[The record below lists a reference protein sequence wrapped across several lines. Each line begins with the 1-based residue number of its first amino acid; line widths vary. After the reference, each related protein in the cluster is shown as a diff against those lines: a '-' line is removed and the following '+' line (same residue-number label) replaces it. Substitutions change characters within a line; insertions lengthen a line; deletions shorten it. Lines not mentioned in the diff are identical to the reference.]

1 MVSAPH
7 KDILSRSMDS
17 DGVTKN
23 MVDTKR
29 RTRRRSMTVDM
40 DEDYGESQK
49 SSPLLAGLTRCLP
62 SPPRAT
68 LFAIL
73 WTRYFCVVS
82 GEMKEK
88 IRRGGGRPKNKN
100 LRTNVQCLEI
110 ITKILCL
117 ETKIQRLAF
126 DCLQLRP
133 TSLDD
138 SDCCTP
144 TVIRRGFEP
153 DTQIT
158 SLKTHLCI
166 GS

>member
-73 WTRYFCVVS
+73 RTRYFCVVS

-117 ETKIQRLAF
+117 ETKSNAWLSIACNSGRPVLTTRIVAHLLLSVG
-126 DCLQLRP
+126 DSNRTHKLRP
-133 TSLDD
+133 
-138 SDCCTP
+138 
-144 TVIRRGFEP
+144 
-153 DTQIT
+153 
-158 SLKTHLCI
+158 
-166 GS
+166 